1 MKRILIICAAGLMA
15 LAMVSCGQKAPKVD
29 AIVAGGAEP
38 FALMLEY
45 NAPVL
50 AECVN
55 AQTFAVPGKE
65 VRSAFVTDV
74 NPFGDKGHRGPGSWM
89 ADRKDGKYVVVVL
102 EGGKPMGKPEGECD
116 MAECDH
122 EDGKPCDKPE
132 AEKCDKC
139 KAAEAAAAC
148 DKPEAEKCDK
158 CKAAEAAAACNKP
171 EAEKC
176 DSCKHEEGMRHHG
189 DKPCDKACEDAA
201 VAVPEITVQQ
211 VADIKTADGKTL
223 KAWKKAVKAGEVISF
238 MGHRPG
244 HHHAEAGKA
253 E

>member
-1 MKRILIICAAGLMA
+1 MKRILTICAAGLMA
-15 LAMVSCGQKAPKVD
+15 LAMASCGQKAPKVD

-74 NPFGDKGHRGPGSWM
+74 NPFGDKGHSGPGSWM

-102 EGGKPMGKPEGECD
+102 EGGKPMGKPAGECD
-116 MAECDH
+116 KCEEAKAGECEMAECDH

-148 DKPEAEKCDK
+148 DKPEAEKCD
-158 CKAAEAAAACNKP
+158 
-171 EAEKC
+171 
-176 DSCKHEEGMRHHG
+176 SCKHEEGMRHHG
-189 DKPCDKACEDAA
+189 DKPCDKACEDAG

-211 VADIKTADGKTL
+211 VADIKTAEGKTL

-244 HHHAEAGKA
+244 HHHHHHAEAGKA

>member
-116 MAECDH
+116 KCEEAKAGECDMAECDH

-148 DKPEAEKCDK
+148 D
-158 CKAAEAAAACNKP
+158 KP

>member
-148 DKPEAEKCDK
+148 DKPEAEKCD
-158 CKAAEAAAACNKP
+158 
-171 EAEKC
+171 
-176 DSCKHEEGMRHHG
+176 SCKHEEGMRHHG

-244 HHHAEAGKA
+244 HHHHHHAEAGKA

>member
-1 MKRILIICAAGLMA
+1 MKKILTICSVGLMA
-15 LAMVSCGQKAPKVD
+15 LAMASCGQKAPEVD

-38 FALMLEY
+38 FALLLEY
-45 NAPVL
+45 DAPVL

-74 NPFGDKGHRGPGSWM
+74 NPFGDKGQRGPGRWM

-102 EGGKPMGKPEGECD
+102 DGGKPMGKPEGECEKCEEPKD
-116 MAECDH
+116 GCEMAECDH
-122 EDGKPCDKPE
+122 EGGKPCDKPE

-148 DKPEAEKCDK
+148 D
-158 CKAAEAAAACNKP
+158 KP

-244 HHHAEAGKA
+244 HHHHHHAEAGKA

>member
-1 MKRILIICAAGLMA
+1 MKRILTICAAGLMA
-15 LAMVSCGQKAPKVD
+15 LAMASCGQKAPKVD

-38 FALMLEY
+38 FALILEY

-74 NPFGDKGHRGPGSWM
+74 NPFGDKGHWGPGSWM

-116 MAECDH
+116 KCEEAKAGECEMAECDH
-122 EDGKPCDKPE
+122 EDGKPCD
-132 AEKCDKC
+132 
-139 KAAEAAAAC
+139 
-148 DKPEAEKCDK
+148 
-158 CKAAEAAAACNKP
+158 KP

-189 DKPCDKACEDAA
+189 DKPCDKACEDAG

-211 VADIKTADGKTL
+211 VADIKTAEGKTL

-244 HHHAEAGKA
+244 HHHHHHAEAGKA

>member
-74 NPFGDKGHRGPGSWM
+74 NPFGDKGLRGPGSWM

-148 DKPEAEKCDK
+148 D
-158 CKAAEAAAACNKP
+158 KP

-244 HHHAEAGKA
+244 HHHHHHAEAGKA

>member
-139 KAAEAAAAC
+139 K
-148 DKPEAEKCDK
+148 D
-158 CKAAEAAAACNKP
+158 AEAAAACNKP

>member
-1 MKRILIICAAGLMA
+1 MKRIFTICAAGLMA
-15 LAMVSCGQKAPKVD
+15 LAMASCGQKAPKVD

-38 FALMLEY
+38 FAVLLEY
-45 NAPVL
+45 DAPVL

-116 MAECDH
+116 KCEEAKAGECDMAECDL

-139 KAAEAAAAC
+139 KAAEAVAAC
-148 DKPEAEKCDK
+148 D
-158 CKAAEAAAACNKP
+158 KP

>member
-1 MKRILIICAAGLMA
+1 MKRILTICAAGLMA
-15 LAMVSCGQKAPKVD
+15 LAMASCGQKAPKVD

-116 MAECDH
+116 KCEEAKAGECEMAECDH

-148 DKPEAEKCDK
+148 DKPEAEKCD
-158 CKAAEAAAACNKP
+158 
-171 EAEKC
+171 
-176 DSCKHEEGMRHHG
+176 SCKHEEGMRHHG
-189 DKPCDKACEDAA
+189 DKPCDKACEDAG

-211 VADIKTADGKTL
+211 VADIKTAEGKTL

-244 HHHAEAGKA
+244 HHHHHHAEAGKA

>member
-1 MKRILIICAAGLMA
+1 MKRIFTICAAGLMA
-15 LAMVSCGQKAPKVD
+15 LAMASCGQKAPKVD

-38 FALMLEY
+38 FAVLLEY
-45 NAPVL
+45 DAPVL

-102 EGGKPMGKPEGECD
+102 EGGKPMDKPEGECDKCEEAKAGECD

-148 DKPEAEKCDK
+148 D
-158 CKAAEAAAACNKP
+158 KP

>member
-38 FALMLEY
+38 FAVLLEY
-45 NAPVL
+45 DAPVL

-148 DKPEAEKCDK
+148 
-158 CKAAEAAAACNKP
+158 NKP

-201 VAVPEITVQQ
+201 VSVPEITVQQ

>member
-148 DKPEAEKCDK
+148 DKPEAEKCD
-158 CKAAEAAAACNKP
+158 
-171 EAEKC
+171 
-176 DSCKHEEGMRHHG
+176 SCKHEEGMRHHG

>member
-1 MKRILIICAAGLMA
+1 MKRILTICAAGLMA
-15 LAMVSCGQKAPKVD
+15 LAMASCGQKAPKVD

-116 MAECDH
+116 KCEEAKAGECEMAECDH

-148 DKPEAEKCDK
+148 DKPEAEKCD
-158 CKAAEAAAACNKP
+158 
-171 EAEKC
+171 
-176 DSCKHEEGMRHHG
+176 SCKHEEGMRHHG
-189 DKPCDKACEDAA
+189 DKPCDTACEDAG

-211 VADIKTADGKTL
+211 VADIKTAEGKTL

-244 HHHAEAGKA
+244 HHHHHHAEAGKA

>member
-1 MKRILIICAAGLMA
+1 MKRILTICAAGLMA
-15 LAMVSCGQKAPKVD
+15 LAMASCGQKAPKVD

-38 FALMLEY
+38 FAVLLEY
-45 NAPVL
+45 DAPVL

-116 MAECDH
+116 KCEEAKAGECDMAECDH

-139 KAAEAAAAC
+139 KAAEAVAAC
-148 DKPEAEKCDK
+148 D
-158 CKAAEAAAACNKP
+158 KP